1 MNINLLR
8 QFVRI
13 VIFILPVMLLAGCGG
28 GGDSSSG
35 GSNQS
40 QGTNSV
46 LLKTSHLLNG
56 DTVYGAMEMTISFPS
71 GIIIALDPITGNPAA
86 DAVKLVGATNPAMT
100 FSRIKYTPAPA
111 GGNGTLKLQLYDT
124 NGFNGNGTEYLSIQF
139 FALPGIFPKSSD
151 FTLSNFSVSDL
162 NGVVSSISSPTITF
176 AFN

>member
-8 QFVRI
+8 QFTRI
-13 VIFILPVMLLAGCGG
+13 AIFMLLVILLAGCGSS
-28 GGDSSSG
+28 DSSLG

-40 QGTNSV
+40 QGTNSI

-56 DTVYGAMEMTISFPS
+56 DAVYGAMEMTISFPS
-71 GIIIALDPITGNPAA
+71 GIIVTLDPVTCNPAA
-86 DAVKLVGATNPAMT
+86 DSVKLVGATNSAMT
-100 FSRIKYTPAPA
+100 FSSIKYTPASA
-111 GGNGTLKLQLYDT
+111 GGNGTLKLQLYDA

-151 FTLSNFSVSDL
+151 FTVSNFSVSDL

-176 AFN
+176 VLN